1 MPGSIMKAA
10 PTLTNTKRKEKASE
24 VSSWASIPAPHAG
37 RLRPP
42 PKRRTVAR
50 AIPVLRSS
58 AAGDDLVE
66 QLMGEADQ
74 GRQHER
80 KKQDERAEDHQDLR
94 HEGERHLLDLGQG
107 LDQRDDETDDERDQ
121 QDRAAD
127 LENHDDGVR

>member
-66 QLMGEADQ
+66 QLMGDADQ

-80 KKQDERAEDHQDLR
+80 KQQDEIGRESCW
-94 HEGERHLLDLGQG
+94 ERVWQYV
-107 LDQRDDETDDERDQ
+107 EISVV
-121 QDRAAD
+121 A
-127 LENHDDGVR
+127 VS